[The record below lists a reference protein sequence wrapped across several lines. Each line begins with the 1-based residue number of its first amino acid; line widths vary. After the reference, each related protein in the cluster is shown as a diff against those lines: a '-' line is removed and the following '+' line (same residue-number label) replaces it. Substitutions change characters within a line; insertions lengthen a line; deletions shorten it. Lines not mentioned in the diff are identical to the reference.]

1 MLDLKIYN
9 KLCQDFY
16 VQQAYTMFRKWWII
30 LFDSFTSRYWDRRL
44 FPLARW
50 EDRLRVEI
58 ACLNFITSG
67 VARGHTQVLFFQIT
81 CCFYGS
87 VWNASL
93 MFFVA
98 DHQYTVFRVFFLVFS
113 FYTKMGMPYIY
124 IYIYLYVIVTVMI
137 KHSYETF
144 QFCSLPKSLKP
155 FQKWDTMQVIN

>member
-9 KLCQDFY
+9 ELCQDSY
-16 VQQAYTMFRKWWII
+16 VQQAYTVFRKWWII

-44 FPLARW
+44 SPLARW

-67 VARGHTQVLFFQIT
+67 VARGHTQVLLFPIMW
-81 CCFYGS
+81 CFNGS

-98 DHQYTVFRVFFLVFS
+98 YHQYTVFRVFFFGVF
-113 FYTKMGMPYIY
+113 FTPRWECHIY
-124 IYIYLYVIVTVMI
+124 IYICICNSNSYD